1 METNDGYS
9 FSYSAKE
16 QEELKAIKSKYV
28 TTGAGEDK
36 LARLRRLDK
45 SVTGSATAVSLALG
59 TVGALIMGFGMSL
72 FMSDLASIL
81 GLGEVAAVAIG
92 IPTGLIGMALVAVAY
107 PVYSLVVKLQK
118 KRLGPEIIA
127 LADELI
133 K

>member
-28 TTGAGEDK
+28 TGGAGEDK

-45 SVTGSATAVSLALG
+45 SVTGSATAVSLVLG